1 MSNQK
6 QTQNRNKKIPKMWKI
21 GHSKFPF
28 QNDID
33 LNLYVDH
40 YYDLHSHNNHQ
51 DLDLHVQ

>member
-1 MSNQK
+1 MGNQK
-6 QTQNRNKKIPKMWKI
+6 QTQNQNKKLPKMWKI

-51 DLDLHVQ
+51 DLDLQ